1 MNWMRGGDDQKLD
14 ALFQAYRE
22 ACGAPEASANFMPN
36 LWARIESRQR
46 FTFSFS
52 RMANALTTAA
62 VALSIALGVYMAIPR
77 ATPGLDAQTYV
88 EALADYN
95 SAEAVDLTSPAV
107 LGLSEHR

>member
-62 VALSIALGVYMAIPR
+62 VALSLALGVYMAIPR
-77 ATPGLDAQTYV
+77 STIGLDQTYV

-95 SAEAVDLTSPAV
+95 SADLVDLTSPAV
-107 LGLSEHR
+107 FGLSDHR